1 MEARLIAAST
11 LLLRHLLFHSYP
23 PTLPLLWREGEGGK
37 SSYPP
42 ISLYLAPTARDFSCC
57 HRHNL
62 LTVTPS
68 NDREILY
75 RLAGIFLIDAL
86 SLSFSL
92 SCVMDISFIA
102 RELEFSF
109 FFPFQLIFNSSPLWI
124 FVLCDDSFKGNIS
137 TFFSFLFSISF
148 FLSFF
153 RRRKNFSMDKLG
165 GE

>member
-124 FVLCDDSFKGNIS
+124 SFATIRLKGIFPRS
-137 TFFSFLFSISF
+137 FPFFFRFLSF
-148 FLSFF
+148 FFFF

>member
-23 PTLPLLWREGEGGK
+23 PTLPLLWREGK
-37 SSYPP
+37 APTL
-42 ISLYLAPTARDFSCC
+42 LYLSIWLLLRDFSCC

-75 RLAGIFLIDAL
+75 RLAGIFLIDA
-86 SLSFSL
+86 LSFSL

-124 FVLCDDSFKGNIS
+124 SFATIRLKGIFPRS
-137 TFFSFLFSISF
+137 FPFFFR

-153 RRRKNFSMDKLG
+153 LFSDEGKIFQWIN
-165 GE
+165 

>member
-23 PTLPLLWREGEGGK
+23 PTLPLLWREGK
-37 SSYPP
+37 APTL
-42 ISLYLAPTARDFSCC
+42 LYLSIWLLLRDFSCC

-124 FVLCDDSFKGNIS
+124 SFATIRLKGIFPRS
-137 TFFSFLFSISF
+137 FPFFFRFLSF
-148 FLSFF
+148 FYFF

>member
-23 PTLPLLWREGEGGK
+23 PTLPLLWREGK
-37 SSYPP
+37 APTL
-42 ISLYLAPTARDFSCC
+42 LYLSIWLLLRDFSCC